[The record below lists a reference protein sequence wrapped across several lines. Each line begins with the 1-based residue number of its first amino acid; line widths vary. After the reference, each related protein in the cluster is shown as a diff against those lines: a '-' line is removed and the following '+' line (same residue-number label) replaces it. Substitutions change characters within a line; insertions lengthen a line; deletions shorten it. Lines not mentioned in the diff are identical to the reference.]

1 MDPYIHVD
9 RFDTGYSAFFAIR
22 LSSISPARGD
32 GKGFAQSILNQQSD
46 FIATL
51 VGMGEGTALEL
62 RFISSPQSA
71 LPPEGRVDISI
82 RIKVCGT
89 TAAKAQ
95 RAATTLFR
103 SFMPNLLSLSDLYT
117 WTVVDSEEEYDSL
130 VPEASNWHVKEMVRR
145 ERHLNLEKFPEP
157 IARNHIGFTQD
168 SDVLLP
174 AEPGKVYVCF
184 PFLRNYKTLKGLFTE
199 LLYQQSKVVICVR
212 LEPTAA
218 TDEEFQFM
226 QAQLSACER
235 YIQLPLNG
243 YVADP
248 TLFYPSFR
256 QQSSALGQQV
266 QNELNILRDEVFL
279 TTIHILSEAP
289 LSSMLCE
296 SLGVTVTEHLQTT
309 DPESD
314 VGLLNRSLPFN
325 GGYDWIQ
332 PESSAARALAI
343 DRIRLL
349 EFAGVSNGLLDQHL
363 RIKRLFGVNQASCAF
378 RLPIPLFEDFPGL
391 ETSRVRHLPPPTIDA
406 KAGLALGVNAFG
418 SATNTVSMQAEDRLR
433 HTYVVG
439 KTGTGKS
446 TFLKNSIMQDIF
458 AGEGVGLFDPHGE
471 LVDEIVNFI
480 PEERLQDVVLVKPEL
495 EHCSIGL
502 NIFDVKTDLQK
513 DSVINYLIEVF
524 HTIFDMSVAGGP
536 VFEMYFRNAALLLL
550 SESEQPATIMDLHRV
565 FEDRHFRN
573 EKINSCSDPMV
584 VQFWKGQAMLADGEM
599 GLANVAPYI
608 TSKLVRLTHT
618 FTMRRI
624 FSCPHSTIDFEDI
637 IENKRILLVDL
648 SKGTLGSL
656 SSSFLGMSLIKLIQ
670 NVAFQRIGK
679 RTGSTPE
686 PFYLYFDEFQNLAT
700 PSFLDLLS
708 ESRKYGLA
716 MTLANQYI
724 HQIPQDIRNALF
736 GNVGAIV
743 SFRVGLS
750 DASTLQDSFVPTVT
764 ASDFINLPNFNAY
777 VSMLSSGDVCRP
789 FNIATQQIKYNA
801 SPGASQAIM
810 EQMAHYTKPATIPI
824 RIKR

>member
-1 MDPYIHVD
+1 MRMDPYIHVD
-9 RFDTGYSAFFAIR
+9 KLKAEYAAFFIIR

-32 GKGFAQSILNQQSD
+32 TRGFAQAILNQQSD

-51 VGMGEGTALEL
+51 VGMGEGTAIEL
-62 RFISSPQSA
+62 RFICSPQTE
-71 LPPEGRVDISI
+71 LPPEGRVDISM
-82 RIKVCGT
+82 RIKVCDT
-89 TAAKAQ
+89 TAVGAQ
-95 RAATTLFR
+95 QAAATLFR
-103 SFMPNLLSLSDLYT
+103 SFMPNLLSLSNLYT
-117 WTVVDSEEEYDSL
+117 WSAVSSAEEYDRL
-130 VPEASNWHVKEMVRR
+130 VPESLNWHVKEMVRR
-145 ERHLNLEKFPEP
+145 ERHLNLEKLPEP
-157 IARNHIGFTQD
+157 IVRNHIGFTQH

-199 LLYQQSKVVICVR
+199 LLYQHSKVVISVR
-212 LEPTAA
+212 LEPTVA

-226 QAQLSACER
+226 QAQLAACER
-235 YIQLPLNG
+235 YMQLPVSG
-243 YVADP
+243 SVADP
-248 TLFYPSFR
+248 AVFFPSFR
-256 QQSSALGQQV
+256 QQSSVLAEQV
-266 QNELNILRDEVFL
+266 QNELSILRDEVFF
-279 TTIHILSEAP
+279 TTIHVMSEAP
-289 LSSMLCE
+289 LSQMLCE

-314 VGLLNRSLPFN
+314 VGLFNRSLPFN
-325 GGYDWIQ
+325 GGYDWIEPQ
-332 PESSAARALAI
+332 SAAEQALAI
-343 DRIRLL
+343 DRIKLL
-349 EFAGVSNGLLDQHL
+349 EYAGISNGLLDKPL
-363 RIKRLFGVNQASCAF
+363 RIRRLFGVNQASCAF
-378 RLPIPLFEDFPGL
+378 RLPVPRDEDFPGL
-391 ETSRVRHLPPPTIDA
+391 ETTRVRYLRPPIES
-406 KAGLALGVNAFG
+406 KAGLVLGLNTFG
-418 SATNTVSMQAEDRLR
+418 SSTNRVSMQAEDRLR

-446 TFLKNSIMQDIF
+446 TFLKNSIMQDIL

-471 LVDEIVNFI
+471 LVDEIINYI
-480 PEERLQDVVLVKPEL
+480 PEHRLKDVVLVKPEL

-550 SESEQPATIMDLHRV
+550 GEREPPATIMDLHRV
-565 FEDRHFRN
+565 FEDRKFRN
-573 EKINSCSDPMV
+573 QQINACADPMV
-584 VQFWKGQAMLADGEM
+584 VQFWKGQAMEAQGDL
-599 GLANVAPYI
+599 GLSNMAPYI

-624 FSCPHSTIDFEDI
+624 FSQPYSTIDFDDI

-648 SKGTLGSL
+648 SKGALGSL

-670 NVAFQRIGK
+670 IVAFK
-679 RTGSTPE
+679 RTAKNAGSSPE

-724 HQIPQDIRNALF
+724 HQIPENIRNALF

-750 DASTLQDSFVPTVT
+750 DAKVLEDSFAPSVT
-764 ASDFINLPNFNAY
+764 TGDFINLPNFNAY
-777 VSMLSSGDVCRP
+777 VSMLSNGDVCRP
-789 FNIATQQIKYNA
+789 FNIATQQVNYSA

-810 EQMAHYTKPATIPI
+810 EQMGNYTMPA
-824 RIKR
+824 K